1 MAEDIPYIGFGLSA
15 EGEAVVTVG
24 AAEYQTHEAL
34 LDVAPYLLDSQHAAL
49 YAKAVNHFAHGF
61 EYEVIE
67 DPADFKEAYLAQL
80 EQEKG
85 GDWDQTIAQLSDYGT
100 PDFDLIAPPSITG
113 DDLVF
118 FARDDYSGVPYRVTA
133 KVSQSA
139 IGAPDYEPMEMTPV
153 PDSGGAAPADE
164 ETTGEPASESEDTP
178 G

>member
-24 AAEYQTHEAL
+24 PAEYLTHEAL
-34 LDVAPYLLDSQHAAL
+34 LDVAPYLLDPQHAAL

-67 DPADFKEAYLAQL
+67 DPAAFKGAYLAQL

-100 PDFDLIAPPSITG
+100 PDFDLIAAPAISG

-118 FARDDYSGVPYRVTA
+118 FARDEYSGVPYRVTA

-139 IGAPDYEPMEMTPV
+139 IGEPDYEPMAMTPV
-153 PDSGGAAPADE
+153 EDTGGAAADDE
-164 ETTGEPASESEDTP
+164 ETTGEPATEGAEAP